1 LVDGQTG
8 EVFYTVYKESDFG
21 TNLRTGPYADI
32 AIGDVFKEILKN
44 RDPNFSVTSDFVI
57 YRPSYDS
64 PASFVATT
72 VFDGSQFLGSLI
84 VQVSTERVN
93 KIMTSDGRWKEIG
106 LGETGSSILVG
117 QDSLLRSNPRAY
129 LENPE
134 QYFET
139 LRKNGYSED
148 AIQQIRHA
156 KTPIFFQKV
165 KTDTAEK
172 ALRGESG
179 TKLSTDFK
187 GTPILSS
194 YQPINLSNFRWG
206 LITRM
211 DEAEAFAPIRNLG
224 KRTLIAAAILL
235 PIIFLLSSWLSSLF
249 IRPISRI
256 LQGTRLLAAGDM
268 NVQVNVPSKDELGEL
283 ARSFN
288 LMSTSLKEK
297 EDHLQE
303 KITENQSLLLN
314 VLPPSAV
321 KQFQQGERDFA
332 DIHTDVTLIYAEI
345 EGFDDFTNNADN
357 SRFLQL
363 LNELMGEFDEA
374 AELFGIEKL
383 KTVGTAYIGGCGLAV
398 PRADHAKQS
407 VDFAIAMLQIVQKF
421 SASHDVN
428 FTLDI
433 GIHSGGIIG
442 GIVGKSKFV
451 YELWGD
457 TMKIVHAVHS
467 SPDEN
472 VIQVTEPVLQSLEN
486 FYHFKPVAPV
496 FVKSLGEISVWMLD
510 LSSLEKPI

>member
-1 LVDGQTG
+1 V
-8 EVFYTVYKESDFG
+8 
-21 TNLRTGPYADI
+21 
-32 AIGDVFKEILKN
+32 
-44 RDPNFSVTSDFVI
+44 
-57 YRPSYDS
+57 
-64 PASFVATT
+64 
-72 VFDGSQFLGSLI
+72 
-84 VQVSTERVN
+84 
-93 KIMTSDGRWKEIG
+93 
-106 LGETGSSILVG
+106 
-117 QDSLLRSNPRAY
+117 
-129 LENPE
+129 ENPE
-134 QYFET
+134 QYFEI
-139 LRKNGYSED
+139 LRNNGYSEEI
-148 AIQQIRHA
+148 IQQIRHA
-156 KTPIFFQKV
+156 KTPVFFQKV

-179 TKLSTDFK
+179 TKISTDFK
-187 GTPILSS
+187 GTPVLSS
-194 YQPINLSNFRWG
+194 YQSINFSNFRWG

-211 DEAEAFAPIRNLG
+211 DEAEAFKPIKDLG

-235 PIIFLLSSWLSSLF
+235 PVIFLLSSWLSSLF
-249 IRPISRI
+249 LRPISRI

-283 ARSFN
+283 AHSFN
-288 LMSTSLKEK
+288 LMSHSLKEK
-297 EDHLQE
+297 EDHLQQ

-314 VLPPSAV
+314 VLPPNAV

-345 EGFDDFTNNADN
+345 EGFDEFTENADN
-357 SRFLQL
+357 ARFLQL
-363 LNELMGEFDEA
+363 LNELMGNLDEA

-383 KTVGTAYIGGCGLAV
+383 KTVGTAYIGGCGLSI

-407 VDFAIAMLQIVQKF
+407 VDFAVAMLQIVQKF
-421 SASHDVN
+421 SASHNVN

-433 GIHSGGIIG
+433 GIHSGAIIG

-472 VIQVTEPVLQSLEN
+472 VIQVTEPVFQSLEN
-486 FYHFKPVAPV
+486 FYGFKPVAPV